1 MAKTKPTTNN
11 SAHFR
16 RTTRLSPSAYTK
28 FSPHGPPE
36 LSRSDTRDE
45 QRPEWESIYFVWFV
59 ALCPTSE
66 RLSGQRQNKEHG
78 IGTAMAAQEAGAAPG
93 GPGKAAPIDET
104 LSSISS
110 TSATITRFLRSV
122 RAAHSHLAAVS
133 RELSDLRLLL
143 ELMRDEQDIPLLLQ
157 AQVLALLHDCRGILA
172 RIRDMLE
179 GGTSPTHWTSVVKPN
194 MPSLRQSLEIFR
206 RSLGL
211 VLEVVHLSSLASD
224 ADATELGEV
233 EEQIY
238 DEVDHLR
245 IEAALV
251 EPIDESAMPVLL
263 LSYLDAIVNCV
274 RNSDN
279 SSSQYSVRTRSID
292 TQSQAQTDTNPI
304 PTPTSPEP
312 PGTTS
317 STTSAAT
324 AIESGLETI
333 GIEEGLEAVSL
344 DQQQT
349 DASQSAVISRQFETA
364 GPWHPTQDIVL
375 PFYSPPPQSPA
386 PSTRS
391 TPPQQSV
398 HPSQSPT
405 PTPPPPPPRP
415 GLSHSLSQPSQS
427 PISPHTRP
435 SQHSPQTHSPVQG
448 VTGYPQPGHSPAS
461 SLSQQMWNQQMW
473 RYNSN
478 SPIMRSD
485 SFDSRVSSAEARS
498 ATLGPEKWTEPA
510 RDFGNPNPN
519 GYTYPSSAYHSSRDP
534 SIASIASVTSMNPP
548 STAPTDSPRSLFSL
562 ARHNTNNSSTSNNG
576 HVPGPG
582 NETPTSF
589 NSMRSPSTASSV
601 YSTHPTHP
609 TPLTPTG
616 HWNPSLYQ
624 PQPTNPVLSSS
635 SSSTSKLSLVD
646 GINQS
651 AGSARLVSQPAA
663 YASPIDI
670 VPTRHL
676 TDKGK
681 PHDVFH
687 IDASPTSSFI
697 ATKHSNNHIKIW
709 SVPKNSVHSNTKIT
723 SYVTPQARSR
733 EYFIRSHA
741 ILSESA
747 TLIGITTHFGF
758 NLEIH
763 NFSKTSSSK
772 KLQTID
778 DAHRWAASRRDAY
791 QTNYAPLVV
800 YRPRTNQINKFF
812 LSRHPSAKK
821 PFWEDTSQSIDL
833 DRANLPFV
841 PKFPELAYSANSP
854 FLIAAAGP
862 RPGENNTSNMTDS
875 SSSVGTSSSNNN
887 NIILI
892 AWQMTPVSENKL
904 QSRSPVNSSSIST
917 HSGNS
922 EDLFNDGAS
931 SIYSSTASPDPY
943 HHNQQRQYDRHRPH
957 RFITPS
963 YPPLQNSLPSVLVA
977 HSTTVVSIWIPANHA
992 DIPLGPGGKF
1002 RQTPVSAPERYV
1014 LIWDIMTNATRM
1026 FGIPNVQA
1034 CVSPD
1039 CRFVAYCDPGRGT
1052 PGTQGKFVII
1062 DVASGE
1068 ECWRW
1073 PARDGLQKQAQQ
1085 APWASFGGQ
1094 MENLSRVTV
1103 FEFSSDSR
1111 LLIVGDASGALGIY
1125 EVREAGHGPGGRY
1138 ELGEMRYSPP
1148 GPGSWSGPGGVIG
1161 SDILV
1166 VVGWAL
1172 GVLTRLSV

>member
-1 MAKTKPTTNN
+1 
-11 SAHFR
+11 
-16 RTTRLSPSAYTK
+16 
-28 FSPHGPPE
+28 
-36 LSRSDTRDE
+36 
-45 QRPEWESIYFVWFV
+45 
-59 ALCPTSE
+59 
-66 RLSGQRQNKEHG
+66 
-78 IGTAMAAQEAGAAPG
+78 
-93 GPGKAAPIDET
+93 
-104 LSSISS
+104 
-110 TSATITRFLRSV
+110 
-122 RAAHSHLAAVS
+122 
-133 RELSDLRLLL
+133 
-143 ELMRDEQDIPLLLQ
+143 
-157 AQVLALLHDCRGILA
+157 
-172 RIRDMLE
+172 
-179 GGTSPTHWTSVVKPN
+179 

-224 ADATELGEV
+224 ADATELGGV

-263 LSYLDAIVNCV
+263 SYLDAIINCV

-312 PGTTS
+312 PSTTS
-317 STTSAAT
+317 STTSATT
-324 AIESGLETI
+324 AIESGLETTA
-333 GIEEGLEAVSL
+333 IEEGLEAVSL
-344 DQQQT
+344 DQQQA

-386 PSTRS
+386 PSGYS

-405 PTPPPPPPRP
+405 PTPPPPPRP

-448 VTGYPQPGHSPAS
+448 ITGYAQPGHSPAS

-478 SPIMRSD
+478 SPIMTSD
-485 SFDSRVSSAEARS
+485 SFDSRVSATEARS
-498 ATLGPEKWTEPA
+498 ATFGPEKWTEPA
-510 RDFGNPNPN
+510 REFGNPNSN

-601 YSTHPTHP
+601 YSSHPTHP
-609 TPLTPTG
+609 NPLTPTG

-635 SSSTSKLSLVD
+635 SSSTSKLSL
-646 GINQS
+646 
-651 AGSARLVSQPAA
+651 PAA

-763 NFSKTSSSK
+763 NFSKISSSK

-800 YRPRTNQINKFF
+800 YRPKTNQINKFF

-833 DRANLPFV
+833 DRANLPF
-841 PKFPELAYSANSP
+841 
-854 FLIAAAGP
+854 
-862 RPGENNTSNMTDS
+862 
-875 SSSVGTSSSNNN
+875 GTSSSSSNNNNNN

-904 QSRSPVNSSSIST
+904 QSRSPTPIT
-917 HSGNS
+917 
-922 EDLFNDGAS
+922 AS
-931 SIYSSTASPDPY
+931 SDTTD
-943 HHNQQRQYDRHRPH
+943 
-957 RFITPS
+957 T
-963 YPPLQNSLPSVLVA
+963 NSLPSVLVA
-977 HSTTVVSIWIPANHA
+977 HSTT
-992 DIPLGPGGKF
+992 
-1002 RQTPVSAPERYV
+1002 
-1014 LIWDIMTNATRM
+1014 
-1026 FGIPNVQA
+1026 A

-1052 PGTQGKFVII
+1052 PGTPGKFVII

-1068 ECWRW
+1068 ECWS
-1073 PARDGLQKQAQQ
+1073 ANEGAG
-1085 APWASFGGQ
+1085 A

-1125 EVREAGHGPGGRY
+1125 EVREAGHGPGGSSVTW
-1138 ELGEMRYSPP
+1138 MTADT
-1148 GPGSWSGPGGVIG
+1148 IG
-1161 SDILV
+1161 S
-1166 VVGWAL
+1166 GN
-1172 GVLTRLSV
+1172 G

>member
-1 MAKTKPTTNN
+1 
-11 SAHFR
+11 
-16 RTTRLSPSAYTK
+16 
-28 FSPHGPPE
+28 
-36 LSRSDTRDE
+36 
-45 QRPEWESIYFVWFV
+45 
-59 ALCPTSE
+59 
-66 RLSGQRQNKEHG
+66 
-78 IGTAMAAQEAGAAPG
+78 MAAQEPGAAPA

-224 ADATELGEV
+224 ATELGEM

-263 LSYLDAIVNCV
+263 SYLDAIINCV

-279 SSSQYSVRTRSID
+279 SSSQYSGR
-292 TQSQAQTDTNPI
+292 
-304 PTPTSPEP
+304 
-312 PGTTS
+312 TS
-317 STTSAAT
+317 STTSATT
-324 AIESGLETI
+324 AIESGLETTA
-333 GIEEGLEAVSL
+333 IEEGLEAVNL
-344 DQQQT
+344 DQQQAG
-349 DASQSAVISRQFETA
+349 ASQSAVISRQFETA

-386 PSTRS
+386 PSTHS

-398 HPSQSPT
+398 YPSHSPT
-405 PTPPPPPPRP
+405 PPPPPRP

-427 PISPHTRP
+427 PISPHARP

-448 VTGYPQPGHSPAS
+448 VPGFPQPGHSPAS
-461 SLSQQMWNQQMW
+461 SLGQQMWNQQMW

-485 SFDSRVSSAEARS
+485 SFDSRLSSAEARS
-498 ATLGPEKWTEPA
+498 ATFGPEKWTEPA
-510 RDFGNPNPN
+510 RDFGNQNPN

-576 HVPGPG
+576 YMPGPG

-589 NSMRSPSTASSV
+589 NSMRSPSAASSV
-601 YSTHPTHP
+601 YSPHP

-616 HWNPSLYQ
+616 HWNPSLSSNLYQ

-646 GINQS
+646 SINQS
-651 AGSARLVSQPAA
+651 PGSARLVSQPAA

-800 YRPRTNQINKFF
+800 YRPKTNQINKFF

-862 RPGENNTSNMTDS
+862 RPGENNNSNIIDHPSPS
-875 SSSVGTSSSNNN
+875 SSISGGSSSN

-922 EDLFNDGAS
+922 ED
-931 SIYSSTASPDPY
+931 
-943 HHNQQRQYDRHRPH
+943 RYDRHRPH

-963 YPPLQNSLPSVLVA
+963 YPSLQNSLPSVLVA

-1002 RQTPVSAPERYV
+1002 RRTPVSAPERFV

-1039 CRFVAYCDPGRGT
+1039 CKFVAYCDPGRGT

-1073 PARDGLQKQAQQ
+1073 PARDGSQQTRGPQAQ

-1148 GPGSWSGPGGVIG
+1148 AWSGGVIG
-1161 SDILV
+1161 ELQS
-1166 VVGWAL
+1166 
-1172 GVLTRLSV
+1172 

>member
-1 MAKTKPTTNN
+1 
-11 SAHFR
+11 
-16 RTTRLSPSAYTK
+16 
-28 FSPHGPPE
+28 
-36 LSRSDTRDE
+36 
-45 QRPEWESIYFVWFV
+45 
-59 ALCPTSE
+59 
-66 RLSGQRQNKEHG
+66 
-78 IGTAMAAQEAGAAPG
+78 MAAQEAGAAPG

-110 TSATITRFLRSV
+110 TSASITRFLRSV

-179 GGTSPTHWTSVVKPN
+179 GGPSPAHWTSVVKPN

-263 LSYLDAIVNCV
+263 SYLDAIINCI

-279 SSSQYSVRTRSID
+279 SSSQYSVRT
-292 TQSQAQTDTNPI
+292 
-304 PTPTSPEP
+304 
-312 PGTTS
+312 S
-317 STTSAAT
+317 STTSATT
-324 AIESGLETI
+324 AIESGLETTA
-333 GIEEGLEAVSL
+333 IEEGLEAVSL
-344 DQQQT
+344 DQQQA

-386 PSTRS
+386 PSGYS

-398 HPSQSPT
+398 HPFQSPT
-405 PTPPPPPPRP
+405 PTPPPPPRP

-448 VTGYPQPGHSPAS
+448 ITGYAQPGHSPAS

-485 SFDSRVSSAEARS
+485 SFDSRISAAEARS
-498 ATLGPEKWTEPA
+498 ATFGPEKWTEPA
-510 RDFGNPNPN
+510 REFGNPNPN

-548 STAPTDSPRSLFSL
+548 LTAPTDSPRSLFSL

-601 YSTHPTHP
+601 YSSHPTHP

-635 SSSTSKLSLVD
+635 NSSTSKLSLVD
-646 GINQS
+646 SINQS
-651 AGSARLVSQPAA
+651 AGSARLASQPAA

-697 ATKHSNNHIKIW
+697 ATKNSNNHIKIW

-800 YRPRTNQINKFF
+800 YRPKPNQINKFF

-862 RPGENNTSNMTDS
+862 RPGENNNSNMTDS
-875 SSSVGTSSSNNN
+875 SSSVGTSSSSNNNN

-917 HSGNS
+917 HS
-922 EDLFNDGAS
+922 
-931 SIYSSTASPDPY
+931 DPY
-943 HHNQQRQYDRHRPH
+943 HSQQRYDRHRPH

-1002 RQTPVSAPERYV
+1002 RRTPVSAPERFV

-1073 PARDGLQKQAQQ
+1073 PARDGGGLQTKQQ

-1148 GPGSWSGPGGVIG
+1148 GPPGSWSGPGGMIG
-1161 SDILV
+1161 ELQS
-1166 VVGWAL
+1166 
-1172 GVLTRLSV
+1172 